1 MKVIEKNNDVT
12 VIRLSPKDI
21 HLVTSALGEISNI
34 LDIDDC
40 ETRTGYSL
48 DEFEKLFY
56 EFNIIDDRY

>member
-1 MKVIEKNNDVT
+1 MT

>member
-1 MKVIEKNNDVT
+1 MKVIEKNNEVI

-48 DEFEKLFY
+48 MNLRNYFT
-56 EFNIIDDRY
+56 NSI